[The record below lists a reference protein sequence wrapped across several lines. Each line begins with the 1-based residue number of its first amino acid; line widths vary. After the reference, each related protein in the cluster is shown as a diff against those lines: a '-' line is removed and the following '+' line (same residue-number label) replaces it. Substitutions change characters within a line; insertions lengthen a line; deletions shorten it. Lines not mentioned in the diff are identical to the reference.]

1 MIGPVWLLLTGAG
14 CAHERLQRHEFTRVV
29 MGVQARIVL
38 YCQDSAQAEASAA
51 ATFARLAEIE
61 EQASDYRVD
70 NVIATLAQRA
80 GSGAWTKIGP
90 DLHQLIV
97 NGQEISKASLGA
109 FDITMGP
116 LTRLWRG
123 SRHSGQKPE
132 AASVAQA
139 RSLVDWKMVEVQGS
153 QARLTKAGMALDFG
167 GIAKGYA
174 AQLAV
179 ETLAEHGI
187 PISLV
192 SIAGD
197 VFAGDPPPGKAGW
210 RVAIVSGQGTSQ
222 DHNQADEFVLLARAG
237 CSTSGDVEQ
246 VIQNSGTR
254 QSHIIDIRTGRGSDH
269 RKSVTVLA
277 RYGWQSDAIA
287 TVLYLLDDVSGQ
299 KVIDAFAGTRAII
312 YERVG
317 DSVNR
322 REIRPTAPRMSTM
335 R

>member
-1 MIGPVWLLLTGAG
+1 MIGPLWLLLTGPG
-14 CAHERLQRHEFTRVV
+14 CAHDRLQRHEFTRVV

-38 YCQDSAQAEASAA
+38 YCQDSARAEASAA

-70 NVIATLAQRA
+70 NEIATLAQRA
-80 GSGAWTKIGP
+80 GSGAWTEVGS
-90 DLHQLIV
+90 DLHQLILF
-97 NGQEISKASLGA
+97 GQDISKASSGA

-123 SRHSGQKPE
+123 SRQSGQMPE
-132 AASVAQA
+132 AASVRRAT
-139 RSLVDWKMVEVQGS
+139 SLVDWRKVEVQGS
-153 QARLTKAGMALDFG
+153 HARLTHAGMALDFG

-174 AQLAV
+174 AQAAV
-179 ETLAEHGI
+179 ETLTEYGV

-210 RVAIVSGQGTSQ
+210 NVAIVSGQGTGQ
-222 DHNQADEFVLLARAG
+222 DHRTPDEFVLLSRAG

-246 VIQNSGTR
+246 VIQNSGIR

-277 RYGWQSDAIA
+277 PCGWQSDAIA
-287 TVLYLLDDVSGQ
+287 TVLYLLDDASGQ
-299 KVIDAFAGTRAII
+299 KVIDAYPEARAII

-317 DSVNR
+317 DSVKR
-322 REIRPTAPRMSTM
+322 REIRSAAPRMSTM